1 MGKSKRDGVRVDHE
15 NERRKV
21 GNILREMELNEYEEF
36 ADELSEDTL
45 VNKTKLREEKE
56 RKFQAW
62 ERVNKRNYDEQEG
75 A

>member
-1 MGKSKRDGVRVDHE
+1 MGKSRRDGVRVDHE
-15 NERRKV
+15 TERRKLN
-21 GNILREMELNEYEEF
+21 GILREMDLENYDEF

-56 RKFQAW
+56 RKGRSW